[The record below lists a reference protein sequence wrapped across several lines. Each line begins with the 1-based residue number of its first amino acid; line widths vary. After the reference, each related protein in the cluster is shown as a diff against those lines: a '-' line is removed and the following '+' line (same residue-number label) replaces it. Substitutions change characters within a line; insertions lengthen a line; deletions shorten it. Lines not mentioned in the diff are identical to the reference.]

1 MQTAINTDIFVMDV
15 LETLMTQMDQWTEH
29 ERLQQVKTVLYMHLM
44 NKTILADEQNDR
56 QLPAEWVDDTPQVIE
71 MFLRC
76 LRLEKRTESTI
87 KNYRGE
93 LRGLFNYLSKNY
105 ADVTTNDIRGYL
117 AWREVVKHNCDN
129 TLNNKIHVFQS
140 FYKWVMDEDVIED
153 GGILQRKPKK
163 NPMSKV
169 HKIKIEKKV
178 KTVLSDE
185 QVEIIR
191 CGCQRIR
198 DRAIVE
204 ILVATGMRVSELV
217 GLNIEDID
225 INRKRCIIYGK
236 GRKERPAFFTPRAI
250 VHIQEYLEWRMN
262 KGDSCPA
269 LFINFRRTRGQYTRM
284 LTDSVRNMLNTIVAN
299 EPRLV
304 GLNLYPHMFRRYL
317 ATYMARHGAPLK
329 DIKAVLGHENVN
341 TTLECYIVEDVD
353 DTQAAH
359 ERYAA

>member
-44 NKTILADEQNDR
+44 NKTILADPQNDR

-93 LRGLFNYLSKNY
+93 LRGLFNYLNKNY

-236 GRKERPAFFTPRAI
+236 GRKERPAFFYTTC
-250 VHIQEYLEWRMN
+250 
-262 KGDSCPA
+262 DC
-269 LFINFRRTRGQYTRM
+269 TYTR
-284 LTDSVRNMLNTIVAN
+284 I
-299 EPRLV
+299 P
-304 GLNLYPHMFRRYL
+304 
-317 ATYMARHGAPLK
+317 
-329 DIKAVLGHENVN
+329 
-341 TTLECYIVEDVD
+341 
-353 DTQAAH
+353 
-359 ERYAA
+359 